1 MSVLINTRWK
11 IWTFWETNKKQTT
24 KNFPF
29 HPDGFLTTE
38 NSVCVYVTLEE
49 MRPIKSLKNWLYLK
63 AFYHT
68 WCLLFRASSIDPAAA
83 HLQQSGSIFF
93 YPRFFLGLTVHVI
106 LPLWNISNH
115 FSFPFF
121 LLFLKEAQRT
131 TLRNG
136 WRPITWQLWNRWWK
150 EPFHHSSSYWP
161 QLMIRGREKEEGLEE
176 LNRIF

>member
-93 YPRFFLGLTVHVI
+93 YPRFFLGLTVHVL

-121 LLFLKEAQRT
+121 FYLEKKHKGPPYVMAGGQSRDNCEIDDE
-131 TLRNG
+131 RNPSTILPATD
-136 WRPITWQLWNRWWK
+136 RN
-150 EPFHHSSSYWP
+150 
-161 QLMIRGREKEEGLEE
+161 
-176 LNRIF
+176 